1 MPSLCATPHIFP
13 SMHSLDNSTTLH
25 GRISIDAASKIKVN
39 INASDLRVLSRRGGG
54 IEPGPLNL
62 SLTSFRTRKLAKNYL
77 RFLSLRR
84 SREAQSKYKKRLSA
98 NSSFLCSNNRPIFPM
113 KRRAYVFVNNEAETH
128 APAVDVI
135 KLIVASHP
143 SAVKSSEMRAL
154 LEDDTTECPELT
166 PLLKKRRLSYSLSKD
181 TQQSITATSCALM
194 PAALQEYRHMTSF
207 VSGDARVNSDKQNIT
222 ISSGVSALASVASG
236 EQNHASSGARKIAR
250 VSRAAGG
257 THEHAE
263 FNIASGLA
271 PGEEDNMSTHA
282 EFNKVSAL
290 AHETSGE
297 EDHVSIFAHHEMC
310 LVAHV
315 YGDVESS
322 ASGAGGGGRTNM
334 WSLRRPSHIA
344 VW

>member
-1 MPSLCATPHIFP
+1 MCSTDA
-13 SMHSLDNSTTLH
+13 STTLL
-25 GRISIDAASKIKVN
+25 GRMF
-39 INASDLRVLSRRGGG
+39 INADFKLNFKNIKAPGLRRIWQHACG
-54 IEPGPLNL
+54 ITSGPLNVTIGKFK
-62 SLTSFRTRKLAKNYL
+62 SKYIAKEYYKKE
-77 RFLSLRR
+77 RLRR
-84 SREAQSKYKKRLSA
+84 ARATQSKYKKRLSA
-98 NSSFLCSNNRPIFPM
+98 NSSFLCSNNGPIFPM

-154 LEDDTTECPELT
+154 LEGDTTECHELT

-236 EQNHASSGARKIAR
+236 EQNHASSGARTIAR

-322 ASGAGGGGRTNM
+322 ASEAGGGGVQT
-334 WSLRRPSHIA
+334 WG
-344 VW
+344 V